1 MAMREGGWGD
11 EEQLVQHL
19 SEFGLSRSEA
29 RLYLAASGRPPLRVA
44 ELAELAEIPRPKA
57 YDGLRQLVDKG
68 LVSELPGRVARF
80 EAVDPMLVVQHLRQQ
95 SLADQAD
102 RVEDTSR
109 LVADLFA
116 RYYDAP
122 HGDDP
127 FDYVELIRNS
137 EAAWARRDAITAG
150 AEKEVVQARKLP
162 PPGVAPR
169 AGDELGVRE
178 GVRYRCLHERG
189 FLAHA
194 RFRARLAER
203 ERRGEEIRFV
213 PEVAVSMCVVDR
225 RKCLLSLNRTGVVS
239 GQGSWLVLEHPA
251 LASMLTD
258 AFEVAWEL
266 AEPAQP

>member
-1 MAMREGGWGD
+1 MAIRESGWED

-19 SEFGLSRSEA
+19 SEFGLSRNEA
-29 RLYLAASGRPPLRVA
+29 RLYLAAFGRPALRVA
-44 ELAELAEIPRPKA
+44 ELAELADISRPKA
-57 YDGLRQLVDKG
+57 YDVLRQLVDKG
-68 LVSELPGRVARF
+68 LVSEEPGRVARF
-80 EAVDPMLVVQHLRQQ
+80 KAAEPMLVVQRLRQQ
-95 SLADQAD
+95 SVLDQVD

-116 RYYDAP
+116 RYYTAP
-122 HGDDP
+122 PGDDP

-162 PPGVAPR
+162 PAGVALR
-169 AGDELGVRE
+169 SGDEVGVRE
-178 GVRYRCLHERG
+178 GVRYRTLFEHG
-189 FLAHA
+189 FLDHP

-213 PEVAVSMCVVDR
+213 PEVPVALCVVDR
-225 RKCLLSLNRTGVVS
+225 RKCLLSLNQTGVVS
-239 GQGSWLVLEHPA
+239 GHGSWLVLEHPA

-258 AFEVAWEL
+258 AFEVVWEV
-266 AEPAQP
+266 AESVRQ

>member
-1 MAMREGGWGD
+1 MSMREGGWGD

-19 SEFGLSRSEA
+19 SEFGLGRNEA
-29 RLYLAASGRPPLRVA
+29 RLYLAAFGRPPLRVA
-44 ELAELAEIPRPKA
+44 ELAELALIPRPKA

-80 EAVDPMLVVQHLRQQ
+80 EAAEPKLVVQRLRQQ
-95 SLADQAD
+95 SVLDQAD

-137 EAAWARRDAITAG
+137 EAAWARRDAITSG

-169 AGDELGVRE
+169 AGYEVGVRE
-178 GVRYRCLHERG
+178 GVRYRALYERG
-189 FLAHA
+189 FLTHA
-194 RFRARLAER
+194 RFRATLAER
-203 ERRGEEIRFV
+203 EERGEEIRFV
-213 PEVAVSMCVVDR
+213 PEVAVPMCVVDR
-225 RKCLLSLNRTGVVS
+225 RKCLLSLNQTGVVS
-239 GQGSWLVLEHPA
+239 GHGSWLVLEHPA

-258 AFEVAWEL
+258 AFEDLWEA
-266 AEPAQP
+266 AEPAEG

>member
-1 MAMREGGWGD
+1 MAIREGGWGD

-19 SEFGLSRSEA
+19 SEVGLSRNEA
-29 RLYLAASGRPPLRVA
+29 RLYLAAYGRQPLRVA
-44 ELAELAEIPRPKA
+44 ELAELAEVPRPKA

-68 LVSELPGRVARF
+68 LVSEQPGRVARF
-80 EAVDPMLVVQHLRQQ
+80 EAVNPMLVVQRLRRQGV
-95 SLADQAD
+95 LDRAD
-102 RVEDTSR
+102 RAEETSR

-122 HGDDP
+122 PGDDP

-137 EAAWARRDAITAG
+137 ETAWARRDAITGG

-169 AGDELGVRE
+169 AGYEVGVRE
-178 GVRYRCLHERG
+178 GVRYRALYEGG

-194 RFRARLAER
+194 RFRAKLAER
-203 ERRGEEIRFV
+203 EQRGEEIRFV
-213 PEVAVSMCVVDR
+213 PEVAVPMCVVDR
-225 RKCLLSLNRTGVVS
+225 RKCLLSLNQTGVVN

-258 AFEVAWEL
+258 AFEVVWEV